1 MAVEQR
7 PPQRTKIESLISMST
22 KDYPKAA
29 ADFRD
34 ALLKDDVVAT
44 KFRAAFPKL
53 ASWLLDGDELS
64 DDELADA
71 AGGSMFGIMSDVDG
85 SVW

>member
-1 MAVEQR
+1 
-7 PPQRTKIESLISMST
+7 MSAT
-22 KDYPKAA
+22 DSPKAV

-34 ALLKDDVVAT
+34 ALLKDDGLQT

-64 DDELADA
+64 DDELAAVDGGGYFRG
-71 AGGSMFGIMSDVDG
+71 GGSEPEL
-85 SVW
+85 